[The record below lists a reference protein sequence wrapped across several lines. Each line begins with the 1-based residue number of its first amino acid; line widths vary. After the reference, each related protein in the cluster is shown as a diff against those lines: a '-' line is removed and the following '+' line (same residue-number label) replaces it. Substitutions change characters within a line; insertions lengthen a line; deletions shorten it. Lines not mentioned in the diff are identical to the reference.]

1 MAPTIDKLLDYARQ
15 AEAAGTG
22 YDQGQRWDWLDRVR
36 RQIVRGAEADCS
48 ALTLGLYWLAGYPVD
63 ISGTVHTGNAEAL
76 CRAAGF
82 AVIDVT
88 GWDLARIVA
97 ALKAGDGLLGRP
109 PAATSGHIVLVGDDG
124 RWLSAEQDEEGRS
137 SGGQAGDQTGV
148 EVLWRAPYMRSK
160 GWTRILRPP
169 ADPPAAAPLVSGS
182 WTHRVRWASAL
193 NVRATAP
200 AGGKLGPIVTTVKGG
215 QDGARLV
222 LLPDAAVRA
231 QDGHWWRKVRLEGGS
246 QGWVNVD
253 YLQPIGGQG
262 ATA

>member
-1 MAPTIDKLLDYARQ
+1 MATIDMLLDYARQ

-63 ISGTVHTGNAEAL
+63 ISGTVHTGNAEQLA
-76 CRAAGF
+76 RAAGF

-109 PAATSGHIVLVGDDG
+109 PAATSGHIVLVGAGG
-124 RWLSAEQDEEGRS
+124 RWLSAEQDEAGRS

-148 EVLWRAPYMRSK
+148 EVLRRAPYMRSK

-169 ADPPAAAPLVSGS
+169 ADPPVAAPLVSGS

-200 AGGKLGPIVTTVKGG
+200 AAGKLGAVLTTVKGG

-246 QGWVNVD
+246 VGWVNVD
-253 YLQPIGGQG
+253 YLQPLGGQ
-262 ATA
+262 AVTA